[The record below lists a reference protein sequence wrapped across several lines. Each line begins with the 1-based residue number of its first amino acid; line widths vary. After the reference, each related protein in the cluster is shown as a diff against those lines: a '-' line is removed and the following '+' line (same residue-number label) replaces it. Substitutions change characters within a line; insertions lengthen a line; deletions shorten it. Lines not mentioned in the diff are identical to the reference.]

1 MKNKIESYKTEVFLH
16 TKVGCH
22 ICGVAE
28 QMLKAL
34 GRTLPIKLTKVLVTE
49 KDELFER
56 VPAVYISGELRTE
69 GKIDLEIVRA
79 AVVHDRIKNGRI
91 NPNV

>member
-56 VPAVYISGELRTE
+56 VPAVYVSGELRTE

-91 NPNV
+91 NSNV

>member
-1 MKNKIESYKTEVFLH
+1 MKNKIDSYKTEVFLH

-56 VPAVYISGELRTE
+56 VPAVYVSGELRTE

-79 AVVHDRIKNGRI
+79 AVVDDRIKNGRI
-91 NPNV
+91 NSSV

>member
-1 MKNKIESYKTEVFLH
+1 MKNKIDSYRTEVFLH
-16 TKVGCH
+16 TKIGCH

-34 GRTLPIKLTKVLVTE
+34 GRTLPIKITKVLVTE
-49 KDELFER
+49 GDELFQR
-56 VPAVYISGELRTE
+56 VPVVYVSGELLTE

-79 AVVHDRIKNGRI
+79 AVVRDRIESASI
-91 NPNV
+91 NPNL

>member
-1 MKNKIESYKTEVFLH
+1 MKNKIASYKTEVFLH
-16 TKVGCH
+16 TKARCH

-28 QMLKAL
+28 QMLIAL
-34 GRTLPIKLTKVLVTE
+34 GRTLPIKLTKVLVTD

-56 VPAVYISGELRTE
+56 VPAVYVSGELLTE

-79 AVVHDRIKNGRI
+79 AVVHDRITSGRI

>member
-56 VPAVYISGELRTE
+56 VPAVYVSGELRTE

>member
-16 TKVGCH
+16 TKIGCH

-56 VPAVYISGELRTE
+56 VPAVYVSGELRTE

-91 NPNV
+91 NPSA

>member
-1 MKNKIESYKTEVFLH
+1 MKNKIASYKTEVFLH
-16 TKVGCH
+16 TKAGCH

-56 VPAVYISGELRTE
+56 VPAVYVSDELLTE

-79 AVVHDRIKNGRI
+79 AVVHDRITNGRI

>member
-16 TKVGCH
+16 TKIGCH

-56 VPAVYISGELRTE
+56 VPAVYVSGELRTE

>member
-34 GRTLPIKLTKVLVTE
+34 GRTLPIKLTKVLVSE

-56 VPAVYISGELRTE
+56 VPAVYVSGELRTE

-79 AVVHDRIKNGRI
+79 AVVHDRIKKGRI
-91 NPNV
+91 NPSV